1 MTFIFFQLIHHL
13 IAIMPRI
20 YRPKGILTTDRTN
33 LEKAFYHRVETGCSI
48 RAACEMFGVKSS
60 TLGVSFVKNMYVKII
75 SSLVQQPKRSS
86 TGHRMGPKTQPN
98 LHKATQNAAIP
109 MFISFPLRL
118 QFNLIFMY
126 ARLGRLG

>member
-60 TLGVSFVKNMYVKII
+60 TLGVSFGKDMCY
-75 SSLVQQPKRSS
+75 
-86 TGHRMGPKTQPN
+86 
-98 LHKATQNAAIP
+98 
-109 MFISFPLRL
+109 
-118 QFNLIFMY
+118 
-126 ARLGRLG
+126 

>member
-1 MTFIFFQLIHHL
+1 MFLMTFIFFQLIHHL
-13 IAIMPRI
+13 ITIMPRI

-86 TGHRMGPKTQPN
+86 TGHRMGPKTEPN
-98 LHKATQNAAIP
+98 IQEATQNAAIP
-109 MFISFPLRL
+109 MFISCPLRL
-118 QFNLIFMY
+118 
-126 ARLGRLG
+126 